1 MHIVVEVTDNS
12 VRVLPATSPQCAP
25 SALIEAAL
33 DWIDDPVGLWEERPV
48 AVADL
53 WRTLMATL
61 VGQRCDPVVVVHPV
75 GWPRHRVDRVL
86 AAANAVADR
95 VEARSREQWDA
106 GRADDDGDE
115 PGRGLGEDPARHSR
129 GLRAVLLAGTAVL
142 ALAGTVLSIRF
153 GPMPKQPSGITV
165 VEGRMAV
172 RIPEHW
178 TVERVTGGPGSRRL
192 QVTDP
197 RDSRIAVHLT
207 SAYAPETTLAQ
218 AAEVLSRAIDGE
230 PPGVFVDLRTA
241 DEVAGRPAVTY
252 RELRSGRV
260 IAWAVVLAGSTRIS
274 VGCQCPPGREAE
286 VRAACDDAVRSA
298 RET

>member
-1 MHIVVEVTDNS
+1 MHIVVEVTDHS
-12 VRVLPATSPQCAP
+12 VRVLPATSAQSAP
-25 SALIEAAL
+25 AALIEAAL

-95 VEARSREQWDA
+95 VAALSREQWEA
-106 GRADDDGDE
+106 GGADDVGDD
-115 PGRGLGEDPARHSR
+115 PGQDSGQDPARRSR
-129 GLRAVLLAGTAVL
+129 RLRAVLLAGTAVL
-142 ALAGTVLSIRF
+142 ALAGTVVSIRF
-153 GPMPKQPSGITV
+153 GPMPKPPSGITV

-172 RIPEHW
+172 RIPERW
-178 TVERVTGGPGSRRL
+178 AVERVNGGPGSRRL

-207 SAYAPETTLAQ
+207 SAYAPETTLGQ

-230 PPGVFVDLRTA
+230 SPGVFVDLRPA

-252 RELRSGRV
+252 RELRPGRV
-260 IAWAVVLAGSTRIS
+260 IAWSVVLAGSTRIS
-274 VGCQCPPGREAE
+274 VGCQSPPGREAE
-286 VRAACDDAVRSA
+286 VRAACDEAVRSA
-298 RET
+298 RER